1 MQTVVSTVSGAVT
14 TTPTD
19 LFREWLARRIAER
32 RLSQAQVAL
41 RSGVARST
49 VGRILSGDRHPTLD
63 TAIGLV
69 GALDDGVLP
78 RFYARLGRTGDPF
91 ERVAH
96 IVHADPHL
104 SEADAAKLLRLYREM
119 RGASNGPSDVSGGG
133 AVV

>member
-104 SEADAAKLLRLYREM
+104 SEADAAKLLRL
-119 RGASNGPSDVSGGG
+119 
-133 AVV
+133 